1 MTTKRQTL
9 LLVVLVTIMLA
20 VATQL
25 GNWAE
30 SINPDGIAPHPVAE
44 GEKPVENLQQ
54 TSTEPRNAY
63 WFGVSIGLLGTSL
76 LYCCLAMG
84 LLIQGRTSA
93 EKSANKMVYWIGGL
107 AALGFVL
114 SYLVDDYFY

>member
-1 MTTKRQTL
+1 MPTKKQTL
-9 LLVVLVTIMLA
+9 VIVVLATIMFA
-20 VATQL
+20 AATQL
-25 GNWAE
+25 GGWSE

-44 GEKPVENLQQ
+44 GDAIETL
-54 TSTEPRNAY
+54 TEPRNAY

-76 LYCCLAMG
+76 LYCCFAIG
-84 LLIQGRTSA
+84 LLIQGRSSGR
-93 EKSANKMVYWIGGL
+93 KSKNLMVYWIGGL